1 LAGFLHCA
9 LETRWE
15 RFGQFLHELLRDFM
29 MDFRDFML
37 DFRKIAW
44 EIQNK
49 ITILVENPRQKSWKI
64 GLEIQHKSLTTKLE
78 FLRGL

>member
-1 LAGFLHCA
+1 
-9 LETRWE
+9 
-15 RFGQFLHELLRDFM
+15 M